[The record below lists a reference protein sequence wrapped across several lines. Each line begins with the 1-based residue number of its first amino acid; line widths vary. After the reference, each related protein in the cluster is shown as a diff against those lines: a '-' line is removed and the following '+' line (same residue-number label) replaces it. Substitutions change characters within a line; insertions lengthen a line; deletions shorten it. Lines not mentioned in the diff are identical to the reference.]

1 MTIRLIA
8 GLGNPGAGYSETR
21 HNAGF
26 WFVDALAARG
36 LGAGPASWSSEGRF
50 KGHAAKVAAPGLAAG
65 GLWLLKPDTFMNR
78 SGASVQPMCHF
89 YQIATEE
96 ILVVHDELDLP
107 PGQIRLKQGGGHGG
121 HNGIRDIAAALGDAN
136 FWRLRLGIGHP
147 RTLGLAQAVADFVLQ
162 RPRPEEST
170 SLGQAIDRAVQAL
183 PCLIRGDAVAAQR
196 LLHVDPPTQPSP

>member
-121 HNGIRDIAAALGDAN
+121 HNGIRDIAATLGDAN

-147 RTLGLAQAVADFVLQ
+147 HEILENRWYLSEQKGTDVGLEFAADNYVEEILPHRRDSGVDLIAQ
-162 RPRPEEST
+162 
-170 SLGQAIDRAVQAL
+170 
-183 PCLIRGDAVAAQR
+183 
-196 LLHVDPPTQPSP
+196 

>member
-89 YQIATEE
+89 YQIEPQE
-96 ILVVHDELDLP
+96 LLVVHDELDLP

-121 HNGIRDIAAALGDAN
+121 HNGIRDIATTLGDAN

-147 RTLGLAQAVADFVLQ
+147 RTLGLAQAVADFVLE

-170 SLGQAIDRAVQAL
+170 ALGQAIDRAVQAL
-183 PCLIRGDAVAAQR
+183 PCLIRGDAAAAQR